1 MLTSGPAGV
10 KFCSCLS
17 RSSGILGN
25 RRREKDAASR
35 PRSRDANLRERGT
48 IRRETEIEV
57 RIDARG
63 VQYCFSEVNF
73 NVPKNESTVM
83 LFICTDI

>member
-25 RRREKDAASR
+25 RRREKDVASR
-35 PRSRDANLRERGT
+35 PRSRDANLREREGNDKKGN
-48 IRRETEIEV
+48 RN
-57 RIDARG
+57 G
-63 VQYCFSEVNF
+63 G
-73 NVPKNESTVM
+73 
-83 LFICTDI
+83 